1 MREACSLIWSALV
14 LLFRSRASLAA
25 EILVLRHQIN
35 ILRRHSPK
43 RQTFSAMDRLIFA
56 GLYRLAPTVLNA
68 LAVLKPDTVIK
79 WHRAGFRSYWRWRS
93 RRRGGR
99 PTLPTEIRKLIREM
113 SIANPL
119 WGAPRIH
126 GELLKLGIDIGQT
139 SVAKYMVKRRGH
151 RGDGF
156 VRRADDL
163 VSPTLWI
170 ADHGARPTTTLWFGV
185 TANPTAEWIANQVTE
200 ACGWEQAARY
210 LIRDRDGAYG
220 EVFIR
225 RLRSMGIRD
234 RPTSPRSPWQNG
246 YAERLIGSIRRECLD
261 HVVVFG
267 ERHLRHMLLSYMKY
281 HNEIRTHLSLEK
293 DAPVS

>member
-35 ILRRHSPK
+35 ILRRHSHK

-56 GLYRLAPTVLNA
+56 GQYRLAPTVLNA

-93 RRRGGR
+93 RGRGGR
-99 PTLPTEIRKLIREM
+99 PTLPTEICKLIREM

-139 SVAKYMVKRRGH
+139 SVATFGFDLRQAQGWRWLDPTAWFGSLGTFTASCLMRG
-151 RGDGF
+151 
-156 VRRADDL
+156 L
-163 VSPTLWI
+163 TVSP
-170 ADHGARPTTTLWFGV
+170 
-185 TANPTAEWIANQVTE
+185 
-200 ACGWEQAARY
+200 
-210 LIRDRDGAYG
+210 
-220 EVFIR
+220 
-225 RLRSMGIRD
+225 
-234 RPTSPRSPWQNG
+234 
-246 YAERLIGSIRRECLD
+246 ER
-261 HVVVFG
+261 
-267 ERHLRHMLLSYMKY
+267 
-281 HNEIRTHLSLEK
+281 T
-293 DAPVS
+293 P

>member
-1 MREACSLIWSALV
+1 MSEACSLIWSALV

-43 RQTFSAMDRLIFA
+43 RQTFSAVDRVIFA
-56 GLYRLAPTVLNA
+56 GLYRLAPTVLHA

-139 SVAKYMVKRRGH
+139 SVAKYMVKRRGPPSQGWKTFLH
-151 RGDGF
+151 NHADGIAAMDLF
-156 VRRADDL
+156 VVPTISFRLLYGLLIMGTADDK
-163 VSPTLWI
+163 
-170 ADHGARPTTTLWFGV
+170 F
-185 TANPTAEWIANQVTE
+185 
-200 ACGWEQAARY
+200 CGLASQ
-210 LIRDRDGAYG
+210 LTP
-220 EVFIR
+220 
-225 RLRSMGIRD
+225 L
-234 RPTSPRSPWQNG
+234 QNG
-246 YAERLIGSIRRECLD
+246 SQIRSRKHAVGNRLPA
-261 HVVVFG
+261 
-267 ERHLRHMLLSYMKY
+267 
-281 HNEIRTHLSLEK
+281 T
-293 DAPVS
+293 